1 MLTRRYIGKI
11 VLSNVVILRFHCTLT
26 VNRSVINGVYGI
38 FMLKFW
44 YLVCHLFR
52 LQLILDIKYTMSLL
66 VLGILGKSWS
76 VWIFSLLENND
87 SIGHTTRKKDGGQS
101 EQSDKKYN
109 STSSF
114 RILIE
119 LVTEKYYPKCFIN
132 PSNSLRSFLF
142 PCRCLSCIDADNL
155 PSRASG
161 RPLIHS

>member
-11 VLSNVVILRFHCTLT
+11 VLSNVVISRFHCTLT
-26 VNRSVINGVYGI
+26 ANRSVINGVYGI

-52 LQLILDIKYTMSLL
+52 LQLILDIKYTTSIL

-101 EQSDKKYN
+101 ERSDKKYN

-119 LVTEKYYPKCFIN
+119 LVTEKYYYPKCFIN
-132 PSNSLRSFLF
+132 PSNSLRSSLF
-142 PCRCLSCIDADNL
+142 PCKMFNLMLIICHPELVAD
-155 PSRASG
+155 R
-161 RPLIHS
+161 